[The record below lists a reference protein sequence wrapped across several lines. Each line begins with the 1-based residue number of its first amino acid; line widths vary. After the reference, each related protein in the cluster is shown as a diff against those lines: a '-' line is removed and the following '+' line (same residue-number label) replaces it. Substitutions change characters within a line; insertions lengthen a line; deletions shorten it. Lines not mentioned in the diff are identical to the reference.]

1 MAVERRTG
9 FRVSVNTLPEPLKR
23 NVSVQVAHGG
33 LTSEATIL
41 DLSLSGILITN
52 LNLVVKVGDSVTVFL
67 EAADVSATLSGSVVR
82 TIEEDA
88 VGIHFPESFNEG
100 EFDPPARLTRIH
112 RALEQ
117 AWLRSRKK
125 PG

>member
-1 MAVERRTG
+1 MAVEKRTG

-23 NVSVQVAHGG
+23 NVSVQITHGNQ
-33 LTSEATIL
+33 TSEATIL
-41 DLSLSGILITN
+41 DLSLSGVLITD
-52 LNLVVKVGDSVTVFL
+52 LNLIVKVGDSVTVVL

-88 VGIHFPESFNEG
+88 VGIYFPESFSDG